1 MARSGIVPPTLRLR
15 TFITGPVVTPDFA
28 AEGDTAR
35 ADIPPHPPWCVS
47 HVGGFEVLVA
57 GESGHEGHTK
67 QALRTRFSSRDRL
80 KPPDFAAEGRI
91 RGEGR
96 PPL

>member
-35 ADIPPHPPWCVS
+35 ADIPRTPLGACLTWGVLKFLS
-47 HVGGFEVLVA
+47 QVRAATRATRNKLLGRGFH
-57 GESGHEGHTK
+57 HET
-67 QALRTRFSSRDRL
+67 D
-80 KPPDFAAEGRI
+80 
-91 RGEGR
+91 
-96 PPL
+96 